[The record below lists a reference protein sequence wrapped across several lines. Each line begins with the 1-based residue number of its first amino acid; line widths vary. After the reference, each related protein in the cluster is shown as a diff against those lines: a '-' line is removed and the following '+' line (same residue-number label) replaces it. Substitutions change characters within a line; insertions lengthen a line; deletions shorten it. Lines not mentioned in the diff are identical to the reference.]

1 LADQIVIHSRNLTEE
16 FQTDLNNHCD
26 VLAQKKLHIEDNMK
40 QMKQKLEE
48 DNSSSIGSIKVNL
61 SCVSL
66 KLFCTHI

>member
-1 LADQIVIHSRNLTEE
+1 LADQIVIHSRNLTDE

-40 QMKQKLEE
+40 H
-48 DNSSSIGSIKVNL
+48 KVNL